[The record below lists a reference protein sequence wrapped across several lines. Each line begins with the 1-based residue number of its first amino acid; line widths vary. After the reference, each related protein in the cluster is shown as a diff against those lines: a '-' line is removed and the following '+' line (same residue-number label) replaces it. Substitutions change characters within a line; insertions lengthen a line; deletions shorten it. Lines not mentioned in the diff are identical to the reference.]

1 MSTLKLNSFF
11 VDIKRNFR
19 VDLKNVDLNNYT
31 LFISFIILFL
41 FPSSLFFA
49 LLQNFLA
56 LSELLLKFFLGSFI
70 SIDYLTLY
78 L

>member
-31 LFISFIILFL
+31 LVFQGSKLKQIIVYCHLDQCFSTGG
-41 FPSSLFFA
+41 PPIC
-49 LLQNFLA
+49 
-56 LSELLLKFFLGSFI
+56 LKV
-70 SIDYLTLY
+70 
-78 L
+78 